1 MIESSFILCK
11 ECVMKVVINGIAQDF
26 DAAVSLLEAM
36 KILNIQEK
44 VVALALNS
52 NIVKKEQWNS
62 VILKENDKLEVLQF
76 VSGG

>member
-1 MIESSFILCK
+1 
-11 ECVMKVVINGIAQDF
+11 MKVVINGIAQDF

-62 VILKENDKLEVLQF
+62 VVLKENDKLEVLQF